1 MTVYLFSTGSSRMDH
16 LNLANFNQNA
26 LVCYEAINGS
36 CWRMTRPLNVQISM
50 FLGMAITILMTVMGN
65 TLVIIS
71 IAHFKQLHTP
81 TNRLILSLAMCDF
94 LLGVFVMPLSSMRS
108 VYGCWYLS
116 DFMCKVHTG
125 MDIMLSTASI
135 FHLTCVSAERFCA
148 VCSPLTYRSRFRSAT
163 VLFLVSASWLI
174 SAAFAYAMVFGELNL
189 KGNKDFYE
197 SQVRCVGGCHVF
209 FSHGSAVVTS
219 MVSFFIPGIIM
230 FGIYSRIYIVARS
243 QARSINILANQMRTH
258 HSKPGVF
265 RYRTRKGTMTL
276 AIIVG
281 VFLICWTPF
290 FLCNIIDPFV
300 DYTISPGLIDALVW
314 FGYLNSAL
322 NPFIYAFLYPW
333 FRKALRIIASGEV
346 FHRNSCRFQLYT

>member
-1 MTVYLFSTGSSRMDH
+1 MTTMDD
-16 LNLANFNQNA
+16 LNISDFNQNA
-26 LVCYEAINGS
+26 LVCYESINGS
-36 CWRMTRPLNVQISM
+36 CWRISRPLNVQISM
-50 FLGMAITILMTVMGN
+50 FLGMTITILMTVMGN
-65 TLVIIS
+65 ILVIIS

-81 TNRLILSLAMCDF
+81 TNHLILSLAMCDF
-94 LLGVFVMPLSSMRS
+94 LLGIFVMPLSSMRS

-163 VLFLVSASWLI
+163 VLFLVSASWFI
-174 SAAFAYAMVFGELNL
+174 SASFAYALVFGELNL
-189 KGNKDFYE
+189 KGNEDFYE
-197 SQVRCVGGCHVF
+197 SHVRCVGGCHVF

-219 MVSFFIPGIIM
+219 MVSFFIPGLIM
-230 FGIYSRIYIVARS
+230 FAIYSRIYIVARS
-243 QARSINILANQMRTH
+243 QARSINILASQLRM
-258 HSKPGVF
+258 HSPKPGAF
-265 RYRTRKGTMTL
+265 RSRTRKSTMTL
-276 AIIVG
+276 AIVVG
-281 VFLICWTPF
+281 VFLLCWTPF

-300 DYTISPGLIDALVW
+300 NYTISPLLIDALVW

-333 FRKALRIIASGEV
+333 FRKALRIIISGEV
-346 FHRNSCRFQLYT
+346 FHRNSCRFQLYS